1 LVSFELIDNIGL
13 QPLFKTGT
21 LLSFFDTNTRNHQKS
36 PTYLSDL
43 EQFLPDCVKQTDW
56 WLGVLVSRF
65 LLLYPDNNY
74 SESKSN
80 TLFVK

>member
-21 LLSFFDTNTRNHQKS
+21 LLSFFGTNTRNHQPVGLANPGRKS

-43 EQFLPDCVKQTDW
+43 EQFLPECVKQTSW
-56 WLGVLVSRF
+56 WIGVLVSGF
-65 LLLYPDNNY
+65 LLL
-74 SESKSN
+74 
-80 TLFVK
+80 